1 MQPEGEAGKP
11 GAWPAKLETAG
22 TGPAKLGIVGTGF
35 VGSTFAYTAV
45 LRGLASE
52 IVLVDK
58 RRDKADGEA
67 MDLSHAVP
75 FARPV
80 RVRSGDYPDLA
91 GAAVV
96 CVAAGVGQKPGE
108 DRLSLLSR
116 NVAVLR
122 EVVAGIVR
130 HCPGSIILMAS
141 NPVDIMAY
149 AAWRLSGFPAS
160 RVIGSGTILDTARL
174 RFLLSEHHGVDPRSV
189 HAYIVGEHGDSEVP
203 VWSLAN
209 IAGIRLADT
218 PGYDSAVHREIFA
231 EVRDAAYE
239 IIRRKKAT
247 YYAIAVGLARI
258 VESIL
263 RDEHSVLSVST
274 LVNGYLGVRGVY
286 LGVPAVVGRTGVERV
301 IELPLDGAEA
311 EAFRRSAGILRE
323 QAASLGL

>member
-1 MQPEGEAGKP
+1 MEPEGETGGP
-11 GAWPAKLETAG
+11 GV
-22 TGPAKLGIVGTGF
+22 GPAKLGVVGTGL

-58 RRDKADGEA
+58 RRDKAEGEA

-80 RVRSGDYPDLA
+80 RVRSGDYRDLE
-91 GAAVV
+91 GASVV
-96 CVAAGVGQKPGE
+96 CVAAGVGQRPGE
-108 DRLSLLSR
+108 DRLSLLGR
-116 NVAVLR
+116 NVEVLR
-122 EVVAGIVR
+122 EVVAGITR
-130 HCPGSIILMAS
+130 HCPGTIILMAS
-141 NPVDIMAY
+141 NPVDILAY

-174 RFLLSEHHGVDPRSV
+174 RFLLSERHGVDPRSV

-209 IAGIRLADT
+209 IAGIRLEDS
-218 PGYDSAVHREIFA
+218 PGYDPAVHREIFLKT
-231 EVRDAAYE
+231 RDAAYE
-239 IIRRKKAT
+239 IIKRKKAT

-258 VESIL
+258 VESVL

-274 LVNGYLGVRGVY
+274 LVEGYLGVRGVY
-286 LGVPAVVGRTGVERV
+286 LGVPAVVGRTGVERL
-301 IELPLDGAEA
+301 IELPLADSEA
-311 EAFRRSAGILRE
+311 EAFRRSAAILKE